1 MLKIMFFYVDPRAS
15 YSQVPQ
21 HTTPTNAVA
30 GLSSSMSSPSIL
42 EKIRQGQK
50 KYIITIFVKSFI
62 VIIWF
67 T

>member
-50 KYIITIFVKSFI
+50 KYIITIFV
-62 VIIWF
+62 
-67 T
+67 